1 MVFIWSPHYSSNE
14 DKLSSAIQI
23 FISFFSVFSTV
34 LFVTAVR
41 EKFLG
46 LLRLYQFLYII
57 VCSLLTTTAMVEF
70 VKIFIDTNEKVDY
83 LFFIVWIFLVVPT
96 AFMVKLLATYI
107 QQIAESSLLNV

>member
-1 MVFIWSPHYSSNE
+1 MRHSRILIS
-14 DKLSSAIQI
+14 LSLHLP
-23 FISFFSVFSTV
+23 V

-57 VCSLLTTTAMVEF
+57 ICSLLTTTAMVEF
-70 VKIFIDTNEKVDY
+70 VKIFIESSEKVDY

-96 AFMVKLLATYI
+96 AFMVKLLSTYI
-107 QQIAESSLLNV
+107 QQVGDSSLLNV